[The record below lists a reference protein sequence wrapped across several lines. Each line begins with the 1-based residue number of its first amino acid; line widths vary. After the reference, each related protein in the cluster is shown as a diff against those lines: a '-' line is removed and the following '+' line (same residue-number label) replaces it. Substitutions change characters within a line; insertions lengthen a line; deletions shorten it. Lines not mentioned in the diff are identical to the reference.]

1 MIDLLLTICALFLF
15 LKNKKIK
22 QAHPDHEQ
30 YLNKKIEMYDKM
42 AVFFCKDLAT
52 RSSALSFSDIDSEK
66 MIVDS
71 EANDPDI
78 DFEKVSKGEQ
88 VISSNA
94 ALCGT
99 SSNRKRSRANQGANF
114 DKFSKQLRKVE
125 LAIKELKK
133 DRLDMKELYEEVMK
147 IKRFDEV
154 KLASAFDYLV
164 DNERVA
170 KAFMAKNAGLRSL
183 WLENFF
189 NKNGG
194 YVVDGMVM

>member
-22 QAHPDHEQ
+22 QAHPDQ
-30 YLNKKIEMYDKM
+30 M
-42 AVFFCKDLAT
+42 ALFFCKDLAT
-52 RSSALSFSDIDSEK
+52 WSSALSFSDIDSEK

-78 DFEKVSKGEQ
+78 NSEKVSKGEQ

-114 DKFSKQLRKVE
+114 NKFSKQLRKVE

-194 YVVDGMVM
+194 YGN